1 MAKLVTVLLMIVIM
15 WQVFL
20 AKCERPSNPR
30 VAESQENISM
40 KTIVELIQHVIT
52 ELKDFKSTTNDAFLH
67 VGTQLRSQEAKLENL
82 DVVQKQHSSL
92 LKKLLKND
100 EEESVKINDN
110 SKAIA
115 SVEMLIKEELGNITN
130 DVREV
135 KEILTSGKFFI
146 RIWPMVYSI
155 DGHNVVCNTLT

>member
-1 MAKLVTVLLMIVIM
+1 MAKLVTVLFLITFL

-30 VAESQENISM
+30 IEESQENISM
-40 KTIVELIQHVIT
+40 KTLFKLIRDVIS

-67 VGTQLRSQEAKLENL
+67 VGTQLRSQEVKLDNL
-82 DVVQKQHSSL
+82 NDVKKQQNSV
-92 LKKLLKND
+92 LKKLLKKD

-110 SKAIA
+110 SKAIT
-115 SVEMLIKEELGNITN
+115 SVEMLMKEELGNLTN

-135 KEILTSGKFFI
+135 KEILTNGKFFI
-146 RIWPMVYSI
+146 RI
-155 DGHNVVCNTLT
+155 